1 MNSLTPKSK
10 TLTLIHIIS
19 PYPLF
24 LLSRSSPISSLAASP
39 PHHGGEAASRNV
51 RVSVW
56 WDFEN
61 CGVPVGVNVYRV
73 AQSITA
79 AVRANGIKGPVQITA
94 FGDVLQLSRA
104 NQVALSV
111 TGVNLTHIPGGD
123 KNGADRSLLVDLM
136 HWVSQNPPPAH
147 LFLISGDKA
156 FASTLHRLRMN
167 NYNILLASTGSSP
180 NVLCSAASI
189 MWSWKELAKG
199 ENLTGRHFNQPPDG
213 PFYSWYG
220 QFKVPLEDPFSVS
233 HTNAEPLES
242 KSSVSKGSSVSA
254 RKLNGKVD
262 SVSNVVNQNPPLVN
276 KQVASPGSMIKDRV
290 QEAKTSTTNGSDL
303 FAHKVAGKNESITSS
318 LEVNEK
324 VLEVKEDL
332 SAQVKHSDVEQGQDA
347 PSEKLSKNEMLNDK
361 VLENNTTVAGL
372 GFFDRAWAWFSWGSD
387 DDRHIQLSN
396 TLDQSHAFRGGFD
409 ELSPKDTELTGNAA
423 DSAHDSRSLGKA
435 ECSPDAKHNVG
446 TEREGSETISQDRVN
461 ESNASSS
468 FVAKVIG
475 WCMFWK
481 GEPNVGAMSEQSS
494 AELKIVDVPEKHEV
508 FFTDSQWRDA
518 ESFIKSSD
526 ASQIILNSR
535 NREDLA
541 QAMQKGGPKALQ
553 SLCLFDLLHL
563 VDLVISEKKW
573 IEECPLKTH
582 PFRVIQPN
590 DKGAIP
596 AHASNAN
603 GLSSIFMSSS
613 SPSNSTKRS
622 GHHVKRI
629 VENLQHSEAS
639 STINKKPAK
648 KSRTEILADCWKLSQ
663 ELLNSNPEGFSIRIF
678 RKLFIERYGYA
689 LDHEKLGYPKLR
701 SLLQIIPGLQIVSTS
716 VSPATWPGKDLSAQ
730 QSGIKGQTIN
740 PILDAS
746 LKDDDNESWEELGPV
761 EIPKCSNEEA
771 KGACKVDDDYES
783 ALSCKVDDDYESAL
797 SNDDLTESEEE
808 TFPSSK
814 GEAQE
819 KYRMNE
825 DKSSLLQVLDAWHSN
840 KDNSSMGDGP
850 DNLEDTVGISGQD
863 SRPSG
868 LSQAGARQGEFKN
881 TASLSYTMRQRPAK
895 SYNFISDSAGD
906 EDDKLIDV
914 IQLSMAVLWPGVLK
928 VVTKFFAKNL

>member
-1 MNSLTPKSK
+1 MNALSSKSK
-10 TLTLIHIIS
+10 TITLIHIIS
-19 PYPLF
+19 PHPLF
-24 LLSRSSPISSLAASP
+24 LLSRSSPISSLAAT
-39 PHHGGEAASRNV
+39 PHHDGGEAASRNV

-79 AVRANGIKGPVQITA
+79 AVRGNGIKGPVRITA
-94 FGDVLQLSRA
+94 FGDVLQMSRA

-111 TGVNLTHIPGGD
+111 TGVNLTHIPGGE

-156 FASTLHRLRMN
+156 FAGTLHRLRMN
-167 NYNILLASTGSSP
+167 NYNILLASRGSSH

-189 MWSWKELAKG
+189 MWCWDELAKG

-220 QFKVPLEDPFSVS
+220 QFKVPLEDPFPVLPR
-233 HTNAEPLES
+233 NAEPLES
-242 KSSVSKGSSVSA
+242 KASVSKGSAVSTL
-254 RKLNGKVD
+254 KLNGKVD

-276 KQVASPGSMIKDRV
+276 KQVSSPGSMIKDRV
-290 QEAKTSTTNGSDL
+290 QEVKTSTTNGSDL
-303 FAHKVAGKNESITSS
+303 FAHKVAGKNESVTSS

-332 SAQVKHSDVEQGQDA
+332 SAQVKHSDVGQGQDA
-347 PSEKLSKNEMLNDK
+347 PSEKLSKNEMLNDQ
-361 VLENNTTVAGL
+361 VLENNTTAAGL
-372 GFFDRAWAWFSWGSD
+372 RFFRRAWAWFSWGS

-409 ELSPKDTELTGNAA
+409 KLSPKDNELTCNAA

-435 ECSPDAKHNVG
+435 ECSPDAKRNAG

-461 ESNASSS
+461 ESNATSS

-475 WCMFWK
+475 WRKFWK
-481 GEPNVGAMSEQSS
+481 GEPNIDAMSEQSS
-494 AELKIVDVPEKHEV
+494 AELKIVDVPEKHKV
-508 FFTDSQWRDA
+508 FLKDSQWRDA

-526 ASQIILNSR
+526 ASEIILNSR

-553 SLCLFDLLHL
+553 SLCLFDRLHL

-573 IEECPLKTH
+573 IEECPSKMH

-596 AHASNAN
+596 AHASTAN
-603 GLSSIFMSSS
+603 GLNSIFMSSS
-613 SPSNSTKRS
+613 SPSDSTKCS

-629 VENLQHSEAS
+629 VETLQHSEAS

-648 KSRTEILADCWKLSQ
+648 KSRTEILADCRKLSQ
-663 ELLNSNPEGFSIRIF
+663 ELLNLNPKGFTIRTF

-701 SLLQIIPGLQIVSTS
+701 SLLLRIPGLQIVSAS
-716 VSPATWPGKDLSAQ
+716 VSPATWPGKDVSAQ

-761 EIPKCSNEEA
+761 KIPKCSDEEA
-771 KGACKVDDDYES
+771 KGD
-783 ALSCKVDDDYESAL
+783 CKVDDDYESAL

-808 TFPSSK
+808 AFPSSK

-863 SRPSG
+863 FRPSG

-895 SYNFISDSAGD
+895 SYNFVSDSAGD
-906 EDDKLIDV
+906 EDDKLIDGM
-914 IQLSMAVLWPGVLK
+914 LGVLK
-928 VVTKFFAKNL
+928 GASESKLPVDEMVNTRC